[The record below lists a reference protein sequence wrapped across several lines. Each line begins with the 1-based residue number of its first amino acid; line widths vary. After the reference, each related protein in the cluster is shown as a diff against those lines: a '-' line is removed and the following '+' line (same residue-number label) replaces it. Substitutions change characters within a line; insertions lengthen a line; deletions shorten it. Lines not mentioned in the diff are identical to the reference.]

1 MYSHHDHD
9 VDELDE
15 PWFLIS
21 LVGTIIGLWWGFIH
35 LVDKFTFNFMVWWA
49 EPFTLIPLIIYLILY
64 ERFGKNPLYWWPLVW
79 GTKIKLPEEERITIY
94 PVDSEDIIKKY
105 GGPLN
110 VYVEDFEHVKF
121 RKESDAVIFSL
132 RNF

>member
-94 PVDSEDIIKKY
+94 PVDSEDILTKY

>member
-79 GTKIKLPEEERITIY
+79 GTTIKLPEEERITIY

>member
-79 GTKIKLPEEERITIY
+79 GTTIKLPEEERITIY
-94 PVDSEDIIKKY
+94 PVDSEDILTKY

>member
-21 LVGTIIGLWWGFIH
+21 LLGTIIGLWWGFIH

-79 GTKIKLPEEERITIY
+79 GTTIKLPEEERITIY
-94 PVDSEDIIKKY
+94 PVDSEDILTKY